1 MRYIIQFLF
10 TAGVIYFVAQSGYVT
25 GIESQ
30 NGYISILVFSIL
42 LGIVN
47 LILGTALRIITFPL
61 RLITLG
67 AFSFAISLFL
77 VKVTDELIPNVT
89 LVGFWPVV
97 AIALIT
103 GTISIIFKLMR

>member
-10 TAGVIYFVAQSGYVT
+10 TAFVIYFVTQSGVVSGVEY
-25 GIESQ
+25 Q
-30 NGYISILVFSIL
+30 NGYVSLLVFSIM

-47 LILGTALRIITFPL
+47 LILGTTLRIITFPL

-67 AFSFAISLFL
+67 AFSFVISLFL
-77 VKVTDELIPNVT
+77 VKVTDELVPNVT
-89 LVGFWPVV
+89 LLGFWPVV